1 MILLQHIPDEQLSEI
16 LLKTWNSQN
25 TEETFFTG
33 DTKAKLLSRLKP
45 AEKIE
50 ANVYSIGTNRR
61 KLMVRVAAAAA
72 IVLVLSATVFF
83 LLQKKSSD
91 LAERAQK
98 VKVVHDIA
106 PGGDKALLTLA
117 DGRQIVLDTA
127 TNGMLAQQGG
137 IKVIK
142 IGGQLSYDHEGNP
155 AQVLYNT
162 VTTPRGG
169 QYQLELADGSKV
181 WLNAAS
187 SLRFPTAFAGK
198 DRTVELTGEG
208 YFEVAHDASKPFH
221 VKVNDMDV
229 QVLGTHFNI
238 NSYSDE
244 PSVKTTLLEGRVMV
258 KKKEKFVYLNPGQQ
272 AILEPANDNINV
284 ANDVDVEEVVA
295 WKNGRFLFTNA
306 QIETIMRQV
315 ARWYDVDVVY
325 EKKINETFSGELPR
339 SKNVSELLKMLEA
352 TGSVDFEISGKQIIV
367 RP

>member
-1 MILLQHIPDEQLSEI
+1 MVLIQDLPDEQLSEL

-25 TEETFFTG
+25 TEETFFTS

-45 AEKIE
+45 SEKYE
-50 ANVYSIGTNRR
+50 SEVHSIGAERR
-61 KLMVRVAAAAA
+61 TLMVRIVAAAAV
-72 IVLVLSATVFF
+72 VLVLSASVFL
-83 LLQKKSSD
+83 LLQKKSND
-91 LAERAQK
+91 LAERTQK

-127 TNGMLAQQGG
+127 TNGTLAQQGG

-162 VTTPRGG
+162 ITTPRGG

-187 SLRFPTAFAGK
+187 SLRFPTAFTGK

-208 YFEVAHDASKPFH
+208 YFEVTHDASKPFH

-244 PSVKTTLLEGRVMV
+244 PSIKTTLLEGRVQV
-258 KKKEKFVYLNPGQQ
+258 KKDENYVYLNPGQQ
-272 AILEPANDNINV
+272 AIVQPTGNDINV
-284 ANDVDVEEVVA
+284 ADDVDVEEVVA
-295 WKNGRFLFTNA
+295 WKNGRFLFNNA

-325 EKKINETFSGELPR
+325 EKKINETFSGPLPR
-339 SKNVSELLKMLEA
+339 SQNVSELFKMLEA
-352 TGSVDFEISGKQIIV
+352 RGSVLFEISGKQIIV
-367 RP
+367 KP